1 MTSTNNLHS
10 SIPILASSSPRRCQ
24 WLQATHLPFEVMIPE
39 IDEKPLPNETTA
51 SMVERLAC
59 SKAESIAT
67 INPDR
72 WVIAAD
78 TTVSI
83 DNYILGKPTSKSDA
97 VRMLLLIQGRN
108 HVVQT
113 GLCLRRNSIV
123 YTFVDT
129 TEVFFRPMTLNQINW
144 YVETDEVMDKA
155 GAYSIQGIA
164 ALFIER
170 IQGSFATVTGFPIE
184 RFSKLISN
192 LGLLETWLGI
202 S

>member
-1 MTSTNNLHS
+1 M
-10 SIPILASSSPRRCQ
+10 
-24 WLQATHLPFEVMIPE
+24 QATHLPFEVMIPE
-39 IDEKPLPNETTA
+39 VDETPLPNETTA

-59 SKAESIAT
+59 LKAESIAT
-67 INPDR
+67 INPNR
-72 WVIAAD
+72 WVVAAD

-83 DNYILGKPTSKSDA
+83 DNCILGKPISKSDA

-184 RFSKLISN
+184 RFSKLISD